1 MRILVLLYSKPRK
14 TELDKIN
21 VRWLTT
27 KNTSKPIFERVW
39 SAVFN
44 EASKLIWSYII
55 VNNWQVYTIITGT
68 HDEDYKR
75 TFRVSI
81 FQLYH
86 KPCLNTIPQT
96 VFEHYFDIYY
106 SNEKCYF
113 NICWKQVSVTYRDI
127 LFRKHFIRSSE
138 AYKQLDNRDISLFR
152 IYDPFNSLFMLGFL
166 LCFLSLSGHTELQ
179 IFQTAKTYITGAVKL
194 YWRAHESVRSIR
206 RYVPWQSLTISY
218 ENARTN

>member
-68 HDEDYKR
+68 NDEDYKR
-75 TFRVSI
+75 TFHVSI
-81 FQLYH
+81 LQLYH

-96 VFEHYFDIYY
+96 CLNTILIYTIVMR
-106 SNEKCYF
+106 N
-113 NICWKQVSVTYRDI
+113 VI
-127 LFRKHFIRSSE
+127 L
-138 AYKQLDNRDISLFR
+138 
-152 IYDPFNSLFMLGFL
+152 
-166 LCFLSLSGHTELQ
+166 
-179 IFQTAKTYITGAVKL
+179 IFV
-194 YWRAHESVRSIR
+194 ESKF
-206 RYVPWQSLTISY
+206 QSLTETYFSENILY
-218 ENARTN
+218 EVVKPTNN